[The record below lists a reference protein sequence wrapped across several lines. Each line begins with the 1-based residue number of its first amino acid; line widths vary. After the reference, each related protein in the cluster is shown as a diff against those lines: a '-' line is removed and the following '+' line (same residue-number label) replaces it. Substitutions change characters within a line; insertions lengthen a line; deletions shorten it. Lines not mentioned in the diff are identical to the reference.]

1 MTESNLVV
9 NLRRNKSLS
18 LKKVWKISLIAL
30 LVLLLLLAAVA
41 IYAVTT
47 FKPNDL
53 KPRITNYFQQKYQ
66 RKLVIP
72 GDLQLS
78 LWPVLH
84 IESGPLSLMEKNG
97 KDVFASLQ
105 SVKTSLLWRPLI
117 DGRFE
122 VNDVTLDAPSLHFQR
137 LADGTTN
144 IDDFFAGGGATPPF
158 DIKGLKINNASLQFD
173 NQQARWSWR
182 KTNVVIGRLANN
194 TPTDVSFNGDLVLN
208 NDDMNVHVEVK
219 SPLLFD
225 LDKQSVAMEKLVLA
239 IKGATKADRSA
250 MNQVTLNAT
259 GAMALDGVK
268 KTGLFNDWNLQSQ
281 LERGGEKWN
290 AQVSFA
296 EAVQEG
302 KNWRAKNISS
312 QAEQQTAS
320 YSLNTTLTA
329 PAFTYVDERM
339 SSNELKLVAQWKA
352 KAATSAKK
360 TAQPTPDAIDA
371 VLTIGVLDDVNNT
384 GDHANVYNL
393 QGAHLEAKGV
403 IDHAPVKIQADSDI
417 QIINNNQIVTKSP
430 LKLTFSYQP
439 EGVALEG
446 SLKTGAQIVLEQ
458 GQYDLSAM
466 TLDMKI
472 VPKDFKQALA
482 LNGTGTLRADLKRKN
497 ISATLKGK
505 LNDAKLEAKL
515 GMPKFAPPAYTF
527 DVLLSQF
534 NTAWL
539 ESKTVAAKTPTELP
553 DFSWIKKLNANG
565 VLRIGEL
572 IAADKRASNVRIEVK
587 SDK

>member
-1 MTESNLVV
+1 LVA
-9 NLRRNKSLS
+9 NLRRNKSFS
-18 LKKVWKISLIAL
+18 LKKFWKIFLIVL
-30 LVLLLLLAAVA
+30 LVLLLLLAAVV

-53 KPRITNYFQQKYQ
+53 KPRITDYFQQKYQ

-72 GDLQLS
+72 GDLHLS

-105 SVKTSLLWRPLI
+105 SVKTSLLWRSLI

-122 VNDVTLDAPSLHFQR
+122 VNDVTLDAPSLHIQR
-137 LADGTTN
+137 FADGTTN

-173 NQQARWSWR
+173 NQQARWNIS
-182 KTNVVIGRLANN
+182 KAHLAIGRLANN
-194 TPTDVSFNGDLVLN
+194 VATEVSFNADVLLN
-208 NDDMNVHVEVK
+208 KDDMNLHVDVK
-219 SPLLFD
+219 SPLQFD
-225 LDKQSVAMEKLVLA
+225 LDKQSVAMGKIVLA
-239 IKGATKADRSA
+239 ISGTTKADGSA
-250 MNQVTLNAT
+250 MNQVTLHAT

-281 LERGGEKWN
+281 MQRDGENWK

-312 QAEQQTAS
+312 QAEQQTAA

-339 SSNELKLVAQWKA
+339 SGNELKLAAQWKA
-352 KAATSAKK
+352 KPAPSAKK

-371 VLTIGVLDDVNNT
+371 VLTIGALDDVNNA
-384 GDHANVYNL
+384 GDHANMVNL

-403 IDHAPVKIQADSDI
+403 IDHAPVKIQADSDM
-417 QIINNNQIVTKSP
+417 QIINNNQIVTKTP
-430 LKLTFSYQP
+430 LKLTFNYQP

-446 SLKTGAQIVLEQ
+446 SLKTGAQIMLEQ
-458 GQYDLSAM
+458 GQYDMTAM
-466 TLDMKI
+466 TLDMKM
-472 VPKDFKQALA
+472 VPKDFKQAMA
-482 LNGTGTLRADLKRKN
+482 LNGSGSVRADLKRKN
-497 ISATLKGK
+497 ISAALKGV
-505 LNDAKLEAKL
+505 LNKTKLEGKF
-515 GMPKFAPPAYTF
+515 GMVGFTPPAYTF

-534 NTAWL
+534 DTAWL
-539 ESKTVAAKTPTELP
+539 EPKTVAAKTPTELP
-553 DFSWIKKLNANG
+553 DFAWIKKLNANG
-565 VLRIGEL
+565 VLQIGEL
-572 IAADKRASNVRIEVK
+572 IAADKRATNVRIEVK
-587 SDK
+587 